1 LLHRTIRTIFGWQG
15 GIQANPAPPARQI
28 FQKESEM
35 REFSRYDEYVRNAK
49 LERAQYIGDL
59 IADFI
64 VTAWNGLKN
73 VGAVITAP
81 AVPAAKRSSALGIA
95 DPR

>member
-1 LLHRTIRTIFGWQG
+1 M
-15 GIQANPAPPARQI
+15 
-28 FQKESEM
+28 S
-35 REFSRYDEYVRNAK
+35 EFSRYDEYVRSAK
-49 LERAQYIGDL
+49 LERAQYIGEL

-64 VTAWNGLKN
+64 FTAWNGLKH

-81 AVPAAKRSSALGIA
+81 AIPAAKHPSALGIA